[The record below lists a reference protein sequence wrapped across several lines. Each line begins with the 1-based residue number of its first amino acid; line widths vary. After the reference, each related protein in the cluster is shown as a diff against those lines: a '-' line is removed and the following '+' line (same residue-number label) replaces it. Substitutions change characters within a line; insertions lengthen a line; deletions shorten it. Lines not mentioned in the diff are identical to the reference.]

1 MRERILRIRT
11 QDIYR
16 FVQAAFLVCILLLGA
31 GESIGIR
38 DIKAVVQVPIAI
50 AVLAAVAGMQRMTKK
65 GRVFVVLASVVILGM
80 TFGISNCLLFIRSYV
95 GWLAS
100 ADIWEPAW
108 VAGYEVMQ
116 VIVAAVCCY
125 ILQWILEKYFLLKT
139 ALMCMLV
146 CALVY
151 YLLTETPASH
161 AGVVCALAYIMV
173 IGGEWI
179 EWWWDKEQ
187 KKDRKTYMFWLMP
200 FMAVYVLVMLWLPSP
215 EQPFKWQFARNA
227 FSQVKESFTMLTQNI
242 VHGSKE
248 NFDTVLSGFPDDGRV
263 RDNLEDNHRAVM
275 VIQGEKNM
283 AGNVYLAGRA
293 YDAFDGRQWY
303 RRDDNTEYEAF
314 LDTVQTRYAAELFE
328 GRSLHDC
335 MSLTTLHVRYQY
347 FNSSYVF
354 VPLKTQR
361 IMEGNRDLNFIP
373 AGGSL
378 LFTDSRHRDT
388 KQRGYGTEYDA
399 VFYQLN
405 AGSEVFEDFLV
416 SMQGEDIQED
426 AVMKSILRSH
436 ADKTGIDITAED
448 VKSYIRQVNEI
459 YAEDVVLS
467 DEARAY
473 VDEITGAAHNDI
485 EKLRMIEAELAAY
498 TYAESPGKLP
508 DSVKDADSFLD
519 YFLLESRKGYCT
531 HFATAFALLA
541 RAEGLSSRYVQGFCV
556 PMEQGSETVVYSD
569 MAHAWPEVYING
581 VGWIPFEP
589 TPGYGGLRYASW
601 ETGWKYEPSFAMGGD
616 REPEYGAAADD
627 ALAFSDAAEGIAE
640 EDTVQGESIVSDY
653 LKIAVYAVLIC
664 AAAGLLFVMFE
675 RIIRKKRYQKMNSEG
690 RFELVVRE
698 NLRILAWLGLRRQDS
713 ETLQEF
719 GRRAAVQ
726 LGLAKKQ
733 PAFIEKYEAIIYGGK
748 SADEAD
754 VKEAGYEG
762 KQLLGILKEKKKR
775 TFFYYRVKVII
786 ND

>member
-16 FVQAAFLVCILLLGA
+16 FVQAAFLTCILIMGA

-38 DIKAVVQVPIAI
+38 DIKAVVQVPIAF

-65 GRVFVVLASVVILGM
+65 GRVFVVLVLVIILGM
-80 TFGISNCLLFIRSYV
+80 TFGIRNCLLFIRSYA
-95 GWLAS
+95 GWLVG
-100 ADIWEPAW
+100 ADMWEHEW
-108 VAGYEVMQ
+108 VAGYEIMQ

-139 ALMCMLV
+139 AVLCMLV

-151 YLLTETPASH
+151 CLLTETPVSH
-161 AGVVCALAYIMV
+161 AGVVCSLAYIMV
-173 IGGEWI
+173 TGGEWI
-179 EWWWDKEQ
+179 EWCWDKEQ

-200 FMAVYVLVMLWLPSP
+200 FMAVYILVMLWLPSP
-215 EQPFKWQFARNA
+215 AKPFKWQFARNA
-227 FSQVKESFTMLTQNI
+227 FSQVKESFTVLTQNI
-242 VHGSKE
+242 VRGRSE
-248 NFDTVLSGFPDDGRV
+248 NFDTVLSGFPDDGRI
-263 RDNLEDNHRAVM
+263 RDNLEGDHRSVM
-275 VIQGEKNM
+275 VIQGEKNL
-283 AGNVYLAGRA
+283 AGNVYLAGRT

-303 RRDDNTEYEAF
+303 RRDDNTEYEVF
-314 LDTVQTRYAAELFE
+314 IDTIQTRYAAELFE
-328 GRSLHDC
+328 GRYLRDC
-335 MSLTTLHVRYQY
+335 MSLTSLHVRYQY
-347 FNSSYVF
+347 FNTAYVF

-361 IMEGNRDLNFIP
+361 IMEGNKDLFFIP
-373 AGGSL
+373 ARGSL
-378 LFTDSRHRDT
+378 FFTDSRHRDT
-388 KQRGYGTEYDA
+388 DQRGYGTEYDT

-416 SMQGEDIQED
+416 SMQNEDIRED
-426 AVMKSILRSH
+426 AVMKSILQSRT
-436 ADKTGIDITAED
+436 DKTGIDITVED
-448 VKSYIRQVNEI
+448 VRSYIRQVNDV
-459 YAEDVVLS
+459 YAEDVILS

-473 VDEITGAAHNDI
+473 VDEITGSAHNDI

-498 TYAESPGKLP
+498 TYAEDPGKLP
-508 DSVKDADSFLD
+508 DSVKDAGSFLD
-519 YFLLESRKGYCT
+519 YFLLKNRTGYCT

-541 RAEGLSSRYVQGFCV
+541 RAEGLPSRYVQGFCV
-556 PMEQGSETVVYSD
+556 SVEQGSETVVYSD

-589 TPGYGGLRYASW
+589 TPGYGSLRYTSW

-616 REPEYGAAADD
+616 YDTEYGVAADD
-627 ALAFSDAAEGIAE
+627 VLAFSGGAEGIEEENALQG
-640 EDTVQGESIVSDY
+640 EDTVANY
-653 LKIAVYAVLIC
+653 LKIAAYAVLTF
-664 AAAGLLFVMFE
+664 ASAGLLFIVFE
-675 RIIRKKRYQKMNSEG
+675 RSIRKKRYHKMNPEG
-690 RFELVVRE
+690 RFDMVVRD
-698 NLRILAWLGLRRQDS
+698 NLRILAWLGLRRKDS

-726 LGLAKKQ
+726 LDLSKKE

-762 KQLLGILKEKKKR
+762 KQLLGILKAKKKR
-775 TFFYYRVKVII
+775 TYFYYRVRVYL
-786 ND
+786 D

>member
-16 FVQAAFLVCILLLGA
+16 FVQAAFLVCILLMGA

-38 DIKAVVQVPIAI
+38 DIKAVVQVPIAF
-50 AVLAAVAGMQRMTKK
+50 AVLAAMLGMQRMTKK
-65 GRVFVVLASVVILGM
+65 GRVFAILAPVVILGM
-80 TFGISNCLLFIRSYV
+80 TFGIRNCFLFIRSYA
-95 GWLAS
+95 GWLVG
-100 ADIWEPAW
+100 ADMWEPEW

-116 VIVAAVCCY
+116 VIVAAFCCY

-139 ALMCMLV
+139 AVLCMLV

-151 YLLTETPASH
+151 CLLTEKPISH

-179 EWWWDKEQ
+179 EWCWDKEQ

-215 EQPFKWQFARNA
+215 EKPFKWQFARNA
-227 FSQVKESFTMLTQNI
+227 FSQVKESFTVLTQNI
-242 VHGSKE
+242 VRGRTE
-248 NFDTVLSGFPDDGRV
+248 NFDTVLSGFPDDGKI
-263 RDNLEDNHRAVM
+263 RDNLEDDHRAVM
-275 VIQGEKNM
+275 VIQGEKNL

-303 RRDDNTEYEAF
+303 RRDGNTEYEVF
-314 LDTVQTRYAAELFE
+314 LDTIQTRYAAELFE
-328 GRSLHDC
+328 GRYLHDC

-347 FNSSYVF
+347 FNSAYVF

-378 LFTDSRHRDT
+378 FFTDSRHRNTD
-388 KQRGYGTEYDA
+388 QRGYGTEYDA

-405 AGSEVFEDFLV
+405 AGAEAFEDFLV
-416 SMQGEDIQED
+416 SMQDQDIQED
-426 AVMKSILRSH
+426 AVMKSILQSR
-436 ADKTGIDITAED
+436 ADKTGINITAED
-448 VKSYIRQVNEI
+448 VSSYIRQVNDV

-473 VDEITGAAHNDI
+473 IDEITESAHNDI
-485 EKLRMIEAELAAY
+485 EKLRMIEAELTAY

-508 DSVKDADSFLD
+508 DTVKDAGSFLD
-519 YFLLESRKGYCT
+519 YFLLENRKGYCT

-541 RAEGLSSRYVQGFCV
+541 RAEGLPSRYVQGFCV
-556 PMEQGSETVVYSD
+556 PIEQDSETVVYSD

-589 TPGYGGLRYASW
+589 TPGYAGLRYTSW
-601 ETGWKYEPSFAMGGD
+601 ETGWKYEPSFSMGGD
-616 REPEYGAAADD
+616 REPEYGEAADD
-627 ALAFSDAAEGIAE
+627 TLALSGAAEGIAE
-640 EDTVQGESIVSDY
+640 EDRLQGESIVSDY
-653 LKIAVYAVLIC
+653 LKIAVYAVVMC
-664 AAAGLLFVMFE
+664 AAAGLLFVIFE
-675 RIIRKKRYQKMNSEG
+675 RVIRKKRYHKMNPAG
-690 RFELVVRE
+690 RFDMVVRN

-719 GRRAAVQ
+719 GKRAALQ
-726 LGLAKKQ
+726 LGLSKKP

-748 SADEAD
+748 SAAEED
-754 VKEAGYEG
+754 VMDARYEG

-775 TFFYYRVKVII
+775 TYLYYRARVYL
-786 ND
+786 D